1 MFLGFVTFSHVLIKL
16 QVLQHI
22 QSQATEKMEKLTI
35 SMHQVGDL
43 SGKEAIAM
51 RIVTVVTLIYLPAT
65 FVSVSSSLFPAK
77 PLTDCLKTL
86 FSTDIVKYQDQGNG
100 GTIDP
105 LGNAYVSF
113 SSLALIRWIQVTL
126 PLTALTLALGYWAFK
141 MADRKRKRFGILP
154 TRLMDSADS
163 KESMV

>member
-1 MFLGFVTFSHVLIKL
+1 
-16 QVLQHI
+16 
-22 QSQATEKMEKLTI
+22 MEMLTT
-35 SMHQVGDL
+35 SMHRVGNL
-43 SGKEAIAM
+43 SQKEAIAM

-65 FVSVSSSLFPAK
+65 FVSVSLSLFPSKFPIAYS
-77 PLTDCLKTL
+77 PKTL

-100 GTIDP
+100 GTVDP

-113 SSLALIRWIQVTL
+113 SSLALVRWIQVTL

-141 MADRKRKRFGILP
+141 MADRKRKRFEVVLP
-154 TRLMDSADS
+154 IHSMDS

>member
-1 MFLGFVTFSHVLIKL
+1 MGL

-22 QSQATEKMEKLTI
+22 QSQATEKMEMLTT
-35 SMHQVGDL
+35 SMHRVGNL
-43 SGKEAIAM
+43 SQKEAIAM

-65 FVSVSSSLFPAK
+65 FVSVSLSLFPSK
-77 PLTDCLKTL
+77 SPLADPPKTL

-100 GTIDP
+100 GTVDP

-113 SSLALIRWIQVTL
+113 SSLALVRWIQVTL
-126 PLTALTLALGYWAFK
+126 PLTALTLALGYCAFK
-141 MADRKRKRFGILP
+141 MADRKRKRFEVILP
-154 TRLMDSADS
+154 IHSMDS